1 MKKFLLNF
9 FGIWVLSSIFIV
21 AVISSYKNK
30 KADQIKKSFY
40 AQAKLIS
47 KQRVDAGL
55 RVISSFYT
63 KSIENEKEKLL
74 LTDKIIR
81 KFNLNQN
88 FSFYNIHTEF
98 TLNKKLTPNYIFY
111 KDVITENKIVYIY
124 ENINNIKQK
133 INSFIPDLF
142 DAFRFGKTGYIFVYD
157 DKGNCYY
164 HYDKKFIGKNRWNL
178 KRNGIYV
185 LQLLIKKAKKFPNGT
200 YVKYLAFNP
209 DGKPTQKISYV
220 VYFKPLNLLL
230 GSGVY
235 LEKLHMKLKELNKG
249 LNQMIIEAEGSMT
262 FILFII
268 FLMRRKID

>member
-88 FSFYNIHTEF
+88 FSFYNIYTEF
-98 TLNKKLTPNYIFY
+98 TLNKELTPNYIFY

-133 INSFIPDLF
+133 IYSFIPDLF

-185 LQLLIKKAKKFPNGT
+185 LQLLIKKAKEFPNGT

>member
-88 FSFYNIHTEF
+88 FSFYNIHTKF

-133 INSFIPDLF
+133 IYSFIPDLF
-142 DAFRFGKTGYIFVYD
+142 DAFRFGKRGYIFVYD

-185 LQLLIKKAKKFPNGT
+185 LQLLIKKAKEFPNGT
-200 YVKYLAFNP
+200 YVKYIAFNP
-209 DGKPTQKISYV
+209 DGKPAPKISYV

-235 LEKLHMKLKELNKG
+235 LEKLDSKLKELNKG